1 MAIVQPKHHPFLT
14 LRLDRADADLLRIIL
29 QDWLDWDPECVGG
42 PVEEQSRQER
52 IARRLLS
59 QVSRRL
65 AYNRWL
71 QGEPQPEDRRPA

>member
-1 MAIVQPKHHPFLT
+1 MPIAQPKHRPFVT

-52 IARRLLS
+52 TARHWL
-59 QVSRRL
+59 QDIQQRL
-65 AYNRWL
+65 AYSAWL
-71 QGEPQPEDRRPA
+71 RGEPQPEDRRPA